1 MVEGL
6 VIAMLAAEGVAE
18 DGGLVGWGEW
28 LPTIARW
35 FNLVLFVGILYY
47 LLHGPIRKAL
57 TARRENIRR
66 ELRRAQEERDA
77 ANAKLQEVEARLS
90 TLNTEVATIREQAER
105 EAATERE
112 RLARATEDESRK
124 LREQAQREIENA
136 GKIARH
142 DLRRFA
148 AEQSVQLA
156 EEMIRRN
163 IRPEDDARLVQTYV
177 EELGGARR

>member
-6 VIAMLAAEGVAE
+6 VIAILAPEVATEG
-18 DGGLVGWGEW
+18 GGLINWGEW
-28 LPTIARW
+28 LPTVARW
-35 FNLVLFVGILYY
+35 FNLLLFGGILYY
-47 LLHGPIRKAL
+47 LLRNRARNAL
-57 TARRENIRR
+57 TSRRENIRR
-66 ELRRAQEERDA
+66 ELMRAQEERDA

-90 TLNTEVATIREQAER
+90 TLNAEVATIREQANR

-112 RLARATEDESRK
+112 RLGRATEDESRK

-136 GKIARH
+136 GKVARH

-156 EEMIRRN
+156 EEIIRRN
-163 IRPEDDARLVQTYV
+163 IRPEDDARLVQNYV
-177 EELGGARR
+177 ADLGGVKR